1 MSSHALEPMLDEDD
15 ERQQGKHVNVI
26 HEFLENIQKV

>member
-1 MSSHALEPMLDEDD
+1 MPSHALKQMLDEDD
-15 ERQQGKHVNVI
+15 ERQQGKYVNVV